1 MENNQDPIH
10 LDKAHTAATEP
21 VCVQVAAQRNY
32 SWCTC
37 GLSAKQPFC
46 DGKHKQ
52 VEGMPFK
59 SLKHSFQQ
67 DEEVW
72 YCMCKQTKTP
82 PFCDGSHK
90 KRARE

>member
-1 MENNQDPIH
+1 MENEQQPLQ
-10 LDKAHTAATEP
+10 LDQP
-21 VCVQVAAQRNY
+21 VAAADSPQCVAVAAGRNY

-59 SLKHSFQQ
+59 SLKHQFNE
-67 DEEVW
+67 DAEVW

-90 KRARE
+90 KML